1 MAVVIKKKEVQ
12 PVAKE
17 APQAELSQ
25 REQDALEAVGLAP
38 EKKESSITIKV
49 RNKKAHVFS
58 EGDRV
63 VITNDLYTW
72 IEHWKVG
79 DTGTVRKY
87 HPAVPEANGDRRY
100 ACVIVVLDK
109 PRKADRQEAYFH
121 AWELEPLVKE
131 QQ

>member
-12 PVAKE
+12 PVAKAQE
-17 APQAELSQ
+17 ALSQ

-38 EKKESSITIKV
+38 EKPTESSLTVKV
-49 RNKKAHVFS
+49 RDRKAHVFS

-63 VITNDLYTW
+63 RITNDLYTW
-72 IEHWKVG
+72 VEHWKLG
-79 DTGTVRKY
+79 DTGVVRKY

-109 PRKADRQEAYFH
+109 PRKADRPEAYFH
-121 AWELEPLVKE
+121 AWELEPITKE